1 MNANAG
7 AMVRTVRVSM
17 VVLVA
22 LMVGF
27 ATVQE
32 AGAKPNNGTNKLSIS
47 ARVKIATEGC
57 EDLEGSIDVSYSY
70 DEDGKLVSAN
80 TSCSGGGFDGSN
92 CTFTLDSTTCYSEP
106 RTVAPA
112 TRSIGTL
119 TGANG
124 VAQRPETAG
133 SPGSVGHAGTDV
145 GALGVADAGS
155 TAQSTPAARTGV
167 VLIDVPPSTIQTV
180 EDDQD

>member
-1 MNANAG
+1 MNAG
-7 AMVRTVRVSM
+7 AMVRTVRMSM

-22 LMVGF
+22 LVVGF

-70 DEDGKLVSAN
+70 DEDGTLVSAN

-92 CTFTLDSTTCYSEP
+92 CTFTVDTTTCYSEP
-106 RTVAPA
+106 RTVAP
-112 TRSIGTL
+112 TMSPRGGL
-119 TGANG
+119 LGDNV
-124 VAQRPETAG
+124 VAQDPGASG

-145 GALGVADAGS
+145 GALGVADAGA

-167 VLIDVPPSTIQTV
+167 VLIDVAPSTIQTV